1 MSLTESER
9 ITILMMRGY
18 GDRVRSYEEVK
29 NLFNDAFPNRNP
41 ISKATVLKTVR
52 RFEETGN
59 CRDRRRSGR
68 PAVVDE
74 EKSLE
79 ILQHVVETPVS
90 SLRKISQVSDVC
102 FKSVHNVLIKHK
114 YHPFKI
120 HVVQE
125 LSEDDYERRIEFCDI
140 MMSRFDQ
147 NNQFFKFIV
156 FSDEAT
162 FMLNGKVNRHNC
174 RFWANENPHWMREG
188 HTQRPGKLNVWAGLL
203 GNHKIGPFFIDGN
216 LTSQLYLE
224 LLETQI
230 VPTIRNVMGPNYAS
244 TFFQQDGAPP
254 HFGRNVREFLNNT
267 FPNRWIGRGGT
278 IEWPPRS
285 PDLSPNDYFLWGHLK
300 NRVYTTKPQD
310 LADLQRRILDEFELI
325 TPEMIYNTI
334 EKFYFQLAHC
344 QAVQGKQFEHLI

>member
-18 GDRVRSYEEVK
+18 GDRVRTFEEVK

-244 TFFQQDGAPP
+244 TVVFI
-254 HFGRNVREFLNNT
+254 NL
-267 FPNRWIGRGGT
+267 
-278 IEWPPRS
+278 
-285 PDLSPNDYFLWGHLK
+285 
-300 NRVYTTKPQD
+300 
-310 LADLQRRILDEFELI
+310 
-325 TPEMIYNTI
+325 
-334 EKFYFQLAHC
+334 
-344 QAVQGKQFEHLI
+344 

>member
-1 MSLTESER
+1 
-9 ITILMMRGY
+9 
-18 GDRVRSYEEVK
+18 
-29 NLFNDAFPNRNP
+29 
-41 ISKATVLKTVR
+41 
-52 RFEETGN
+52 
-59 CRDRRRSGR
+59 
-68 PAVVDE
+68 
-74 EKSLE
+74 
-79 ILQHVVETPVS
+79 
-90 SLRKISQVSDVC
+90 
-102 FKSVHNVLIKHK
+102 
-114 YHPFKI
+114 
-120 HVVQE
+120 
-125 LSEDDYERRIEFCDI
+125 
-140 MMSRFDQ
+140 
-147 NNQFFKFIV
+147 
-156 FSDEAT
+156 
-162 FMLNGKVNRHNC
+162 
-174 RFWANENPHWMREG
+174 MREG
-188 HTQRPGKLNVWAGLL
+188 HTQRPGKLNVQTGLL
-203 GNHKIGPFFIDGN
+203 GNHKIGPFFIDGI
-216 LTSQLYLE
+216 TSQLYLE